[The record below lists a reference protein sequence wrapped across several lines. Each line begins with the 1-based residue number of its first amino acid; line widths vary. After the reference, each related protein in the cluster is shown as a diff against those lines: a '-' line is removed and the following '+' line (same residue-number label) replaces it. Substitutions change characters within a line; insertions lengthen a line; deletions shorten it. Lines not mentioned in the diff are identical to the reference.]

1 MSVPWPRN
9 RFSYD
14 VISPEAHAFVDKIF
28 ASRSDQP
35 LMMKWVNQHKNK
47 ATFSKRILVLS
58 NYRLMTLK
66 PPGLGTKLK
75 VSKDLSFLDLLKIQV
90 EQCDSSTTMKAIF
103 TGGRILHVD
112 PGMHCEEVV
121 RMIQRRIHQL
131 ADAFPLT
138 SRPKFGLPAA
148 LHWDE
153 YSIDM
158 SDKDK
163 VVEAFRAC
171 CDYHLVPFRDD
182 IAAKLKTAMDS
193 SPCIVDFEL
202 CILGMVRQR
211 HLALELILE
220 RSVVVQGFHV
230 GDEGVAMA
238 FQALEQPHS
247 VVSTLRLSKVRMSH
261 AGLQALESVAKAK
274 EHMPTAWSLTALDLS
289 ENSKWTKESV
299 TALVSAMKSFPSP
312 LQAVN
317 LAQCSLPEIA
327 QIVTVLD
334 QPSWT
339 AALQTLNLS
348 FNPIDYDAT
357 TALTGW
363 LSRAK
368 ALHHLNLAGTGI
380 DTFQLI
386 NALKRNV
393 SLHRSSFVALDL
405 SYNMLKATTAAA
417 LGEMLGTTHTL
428 AVLVLRNMKPA
439 IAATTLSTIM
449 APWFQNP
456 HFVVSQPNHES
467 TPPPLLTL
475 DLSENNLSDGGAHV
489 LADLIAHSPRVRRDV
504 LKLNQCA
511 LHDDSVEAIVTALAQ
526 CDALSSLHLE
536 DNDGRP
542 RPKSIFAPA
551 ARLRLAPGDAFVK
564 LLTKQRH
571 LKAVYLSN
579 STCAAMQYSIAVLR
593 GVVHSLGT
601 GTSSVEIVD
610 ISGNRGG
617 DDVAKCIAA
626 VLPKTQ
632 RLRAL
637 FWDGNHTTLA
647 GFRLV
652 QDALRHNRSLCVM
665 PVPLQDTRRLLERR
679 DPQRE
684 ALFAVLG
691 SMCETIER
699 NQAFASEK
707 ADLGSVASSVIFRED
722 GYDKMDGMR
731 RSWLQGSP
739 PDLRQS
745 WSRGIDDLTMVT
757 PTGNNSTTTTTPN
770 TQSTHES

>member
-90 EQCDSSTTMKAIF
+90 EQCDSSTTMK
-103 TGGRILHVD
+103 
-112 PGMHCEEVV
+112 
-121 RMIQRRIHQL
+121 
-131 ADAFPLT
+131 
-138 SRPKFGLPAA
+138 
-148 LHWDE
+148 

-202 CILGMVRQR
+202 CILGMVDAATSPRASSDTATA
-211 HLALELILE
+211 LALLRTLQH
-220 RSVVVQGFHV
+220 SCHFH
-230 GDEGVAMA
+230 
-238 FQALEQPHS
+238 S
-247 VVSTLRLSKVRMSH
+247 LRLSNVRMSH

-312 LQAVN
+312 LQA
-317 LAQCSLPEIA
+317 
-327 QIVTVLD
+327 
-334 QPSWT
+334 
-339 AALQTLNLS
+339 
-348 FNPIDYDAT
+348 
-357 TALTGW
+357 
-363 LSRAK
+363 
-368 ALHHLNLAGTGI
+368 GTGI

-417 LGEMLGTTHTL
+417 LGE
-428 AVLVLRNMKPA
+428 
-439 IAATTLSTIM
+439 
-449 APWFQNP
+449 NP

-593 GVVHSLGT
+593 GVLHSLGT

-665 PVPLQDTRRLLERR
+665 PVPLQDTRRVRAR
-679 DPQRE
+679 
-684 ALFAVLG
+684 
-691 SMCETIER
+691 
-699 NQAFASEK
+699 
-707 ADLGSVASSVIFRED
+707 
-722 GYDKMDGMR
+722 
-731 RSWLQGSP
+731 
-739 PDLRQS
+739 
-745 WSRGIDDLTMVT
+745 
-757 PTGNNSTTTTTPN
+757 
-770 TQSTHES
+770 